1 MQRNKFISLLVV
13 IFLLLPCFTWA
24 APATAAT
31 AILKVRS
38 HQDNEKLRIVLDCNS
53 LSAYNITRDKDA
65 LQLVVEIAGAV
76 NKSGAGQMLFNN
88 PLVSALRFY
97 DSGKGSLMA
106 VLDLKQQ
113 VMHKTFT
120 LSNPTRLVID
130 IYQSPDQEVT
140 TAVIPGLT
148 YTWMI
153 RGQAAGTVKAHVL
166 EIDPEAG
173 FALQPVLSN
182 GTVNGLDTV
191 SAMAAQAQAVA
202 AVNGSYFADN
212 GEIIGLMKW
221 KDRLIS
227 TPTID
232 RTAVGI
238 LPDHTL
244 LLDQVAYNGSVT
256 LPNGKQVTVTG
267 VNRQRGPN
275 ELLVYNSYYGMS
287 TGTNSYGSEYMVK
300 EGKVTAVGRGN
311 TALSPDIIVL
321 SAHGE
326 AAKDLAKL
334 KVGDTVKI
342 SHTLGS
348 DWDKTVHAL
357 GAGPT
362 LIKNSSIFLTTTMED
377 FGSDVACGQAPRT
390 ALGITKQGHIL
401 LVVVDGRQP
410 DSAGMTLLELALFL
424 QELGAVNAMNLDGG
438 GSSTMVINGKVVNK
452 PSDGRERKV
461 GNALAVIS
469 TRLAN

>member
-76 NKSGAGQMLFNN
+76 NQSGAGQMLFNN

-97 DSGKGSLMA
+97 DSGKGTLIA
-106 VLDLKQQ
+106 VLELKQQ
-113 VMHKTFT
+113 VMYKTFT
-120 LSNPTRLVID
+120 LSNPARLVID
-130 IYQSPDQEVT
+130 IYQSPDREVT
-140 TAVIPGLT
+140 TAIIPGLT
-148 YTWMI
+148 YTRMI
-153 RGQAAGTVKAHVL
+153 RGQTTGTVKAHVL

-173 FALQPVLSN
+173 LVLQPVLSN

-221 KDRLIS
+221 KDQLIS
-227 TPTID
+227 TPTLA

-244 LLDQVAYNGSVT
+244 LLDQVAYTGSVN
-256 LPNGKQVTVTG
+256 LPNGTQVAVTG
-267 VNRQRGPN
+267 VNRERGLN

-287 TGTNSYGSEYMVK
+287 TGTNGYGAEYTVK
-300 EGKVTAVGRGN
+300 EGKVTAVGSGN
-311 TALSPDIIVL
+311 TALSPDVVVL
-321 SAHGE
+321 SAHGQ

-334 KVGDTVKI
+334 KVGDAIKI

-348 DWDKTVHAL
+348 DWDKTIHAL
-357 GAGPT
+357 GAGPM
-362 LIKNSSIFLTTTMED
+362 LIKNNSIFLTTTMED
-377 FGSDVACGQAPRT
+377 FGSDVAGGQAPRT
-390 ALGITKQGHIL
+390 ALGITKQGRIL

-424 QELGAVNAMNLDGG
+424 QELGAVHAMNLDGG
-438 GSSTMVINGKVVNK
+438 GSSTMVIKGNVVNK
-452 PSDGRERKV
+452 PSDGKERKV

-469 TRLAN
+469 ARLAN